1 MNKGQLVESIASGA
15 HALGQ
20 DLSAAELDR
29 LARLLLELKRW
40 GARMNLTA
48 ISKLD
53 AMVAGHV
60 LDSLAVRPF
69 LRGERVLD
77 VGTGAGFPGLPLAIT
92 EAQREFYLLDSTAK
106 KLGFIQHVVGELGL
120 ANVQTVK
127 ARAEDY
133 APASGFATVIAR
145 AVATIPQL
153 LEWAGRHVAEDGVML
168 ALKGR
173 LPEEELKELPDNWG
187 FEITKLTVPG
197 LDQHERH
204 VVTLARRT
212 LQ

>member
-1 MNKGQLVESIASGA
+1 MQSAKIIELIDSGA
-15 HALGQ
+15 RELGQ
-20 DLSAAELDR
+20 RLADSELDR

-40 GARMNLTA
+40 SARMNLTA
-48 ISKLD
+48 INDLES
-53 AMVAGHV
+53 MVAGHV

-69 LRGERVLD
+69 LRGERILD

-92 EAQREFYLLDSTAK
+92 EPQREFYLLDSTAR
-106 KLGFIQHVVGELGL
+106 KLGFIRHIAGELGL
-120 ANVQTVK
+120 SNVQTVK

-153 LEWAGRHVAEDGVML
+153 LEWAGQHVAEGGVML

-173 LPEEELKELPDNWG
+173 LPEDELKELPEDWG
-187 FEITKLTVPG
+187 FEITKLIVPG

-212 LQ
+212 F

>member
-1 MNKGQLVESIASGA
+1 MQTHQLAKLITEGA
-15 HALGQ
+15 RKLDQ
-20 DLSAAELDR
+20 DLADLEVER
-29 LARLLLELKRW
+29 LVRLLFELKRW
-40 GARMNLTA
+40 SARMNLTA
-48 ISKLD
+48 ITELEL
-53 AMVAGHV
+53 MVAGHV

-69 LRGERVLD
+69 LHGERVLD

-92 EAQREFYLLDSTAK
+92 EPQREFYLLDSTAK
-106 KLGFIQHVVGELGL
+106 KLGFIRHIAGELGL
-120 ANVQTVK
+120 SNVQTVK

-153 LEWAGRHVAEDGVML
+153 LEWAGQHVAAGGVML

-173 LPEEELKELPDNWG
+173 LPEDELKELPENWG
-187 FEITKLTVPG
+187 FEITKLSVPG

-204 VVTLARRT
+204 VVTLTRRT
-212 LQ
+212 V